1 MKKILIANRGE
12 IACRIFRSCLELGIG
27 TVAVYSEA
35 DKDSLHVEMADE
47 AYLIGPANARESYLV
62 ADKVLDVAL
71 SSGAEAIHPG
81 YGFLAENAR
90 FAEAVNKAGLVW
102 IGPKPQTIVD
112 MGDKERARKI
122 AKTSG
127 LRVLTGSARFPK
139 GDLAGLEEAAEEIGF
154 PLLVKASS
162 GGGGIGMRQV
172 DDPGDLRETAE
183 ATQSMAE
190 KAFGDGTIYLERYIP
205 KARHIEI
212 QVFGFGDGHAV
223 HLYERDCSTQ
233 RRFQKVI
240 EESPAPDFPDV
251 IRQKM
256 ATAAVVLCHQERYR
270 GAGTIE
276 FIVETETFEFFFLE
290 MNTRIQVEH
299 SVTELN
305 TSRDLVALQIELA
318 RGSLAP
324 FQQRDVSHQGHAI
337 ECRIYAENPAKNF
350 MPAPGKLEV
359 FDWSN
364 VEPGVRIDSG
374 FRSGDEVTSFYD
386 PMIAKVICH
395 ADTRDDAIDKMVRT
409 LDTIQLEGL
418 VSNILFL
425 KQTLCHDEFRKGRIF
440 TGFIDTFGS
449 DLVTASPSSGPSN

>member
-62 ADKVLDVAL
+62 ADKILDVAL

-112 MGDKERARKI
+112 MGDKERAREI

-256 ATAAVVLCHQERYR
+256 ATAAVVLCHQERYL

-299 SVTELN
+299 PVTELN
-305 TSRDLVALQIELA
+305 T
-318 RGSLAP
+318 
-324 FQQRDVSHQGHAI
+324 
-337 ECRIYAENPAKNF
+337 
-350 MPAPGKLEV
+350 
-359 FDWSN
+359 
-364 VEPGVRIDSG
+364 
-374 FRSGDEVTSFYD
+374 
-386 PMIAKVICH
+386 
-395 ADTRDDAIDKMVRT
+395 
-409 LDTIQLEGL
+409 
-418 VSNILFL
+418 
-425 KQTLCHDEFRKGRIF
+425 
-440 TGFIDTFGS
+440 
-449 DLVTASPSSGPSN
+449 

>member
-12 IACRIFRSCLELGIG
+12 IACRIIRSCRDLGIG

-35 DKDSLHVEMADE
+35 DKESLHVEMADE
-47 AYLIGPANARESYLV
+47 AHLIGPAAARQSYLV
-62 ADKVLDVAL
+62 ADKVLQAAL
-71 SSGAEAIHPG
+71 SSGADAIHPG

-90 FAEAVNKAGLVW
+90 FADAVNEAGLVW

-112 MGDKERARKI
+112 MGDKERAREI
-122 AKTSG
+122 AKASG
-127 LRVLTGSARFPK
+127 LPVLPGSARFPK
-139 GDLAGLEEAAEEIGF
+139 GDLAGLEEAAEEVGF

-162 GGGGIGMRQV
+162 GGGGIGMRRV
-172 DDPGDLRETAE
+172 DDPGNLRETAE

-205 KARHIEI
+205 KARHVEI

-223 HLYERDCSTQ
+223 HLYERDCSIQ

-240 EESPAPDFPDV
+240 EESPAPEFPDV
-251 IRQKM
+251 VRQQM
-256 ATAAVVLCHQERYR
+256 AAAAVVLCQQERYR

-276 FIVETETFEFFFLE
+276 FIVEADTFEFFFLE

-299 SVTELN
+299 PVTELN
-305 TSRDLVALQIELA
+305 TGRDLVALQIELA

-324 FQQRDVSHQGHAI
+324 FQQRDVSRQGHAI

-350 MPAPGKLEV
+350 MPSPGKLEV

-374 FRSGDEVTSFYD
+374 FRAGDEVTFFYD

-395 ADTRDDAIDKMVRT
+395 AHTRSEAIDKMVRT
-409 LDTIQLEGL
+409 LDAIRLEGL
-418 VSNILFL
+418 ASNVQFL
-425 KQTLCHDEFRKGRIF
+425 KRTLCHDEFRKGRVF
-440 TGFIDTFGS
+440 TGFVDTHGS
-449 DLVTASPSSGPSN
+449 DLVAA

>member
-1 MKKILIANRGE
+1 MKKILVANRGE
-12 IACRIFRSCLELGIG
+12 IACRIFRGCLDLGIG

-47 AYLIGPANARESYLV
+47 AHLIGPANARESYLV

-71 SSGAEAIHPG
+71 SSGADAIHPG

-90 FAEAVNKAGLVW
+90 FAEAVKEAGLVW
-102 IGPKPQTIVD
+102 IGPKPQTIGD
-112 MGDKERARKI
+112 MGDKERAREI
-122 AKTSG
+122 AQASG
-127 LRVLTGSARFPK
+127 LAVLTGSARFPM
-139 GDLAGLEEAAEEIGF
+139 GDLAGLEESAEEIEF

-162 GGGGIGMRQV
+162 GGGGIGMRRV
-172 DDPGDLRETAE
+172 DNPGELLAIAE

-205 KARHIEI
+205 KARHVEI

-233 RRFQKVI
+233 RRIQKVI
-240 EESPAPDFPDV
+240 EESPAPNFPDV
-251 IRQKM
+251 IRQQM
-256 ATAAVVLCHQERYR
+256 ATAAMVLCHLQRYR

-276 FIVETETFEFFFLE
+276 FIVEADTYEFFFLE

-299 SVTELN
+299 PVTEL
-305 TSRDLVALQIELA
+305 TTGRDLVALQIELA

-337 ECRIYAENPAKNF
+337 ECRVYAENPAKNF
-350 MPAPGKLEV
+350 MPSPGKLEV
-359 FDWSN
+359 FDWSK

-374 FRSGDEVTSFYD
+374 CRAGDEVTFFYD

-395 ADTRDDAIDKMVRT
+395 GDTWDDAIDKMVRT
-409 LDTIQLEGL
+409 LDAIRLEGL
-418 VSNILFL
+418 VSNMSFL
-425 KQTLCHDEFRKGRIF
+425 KQTLCHDEFRKGRVF
-440 TGFIDTFGS
+440 TGFIDTHKS
-449 DLVTASPSSGPSN
+449 DLAAA

>member
-12 IACRIFRSCLELGIG
+12 IACRIIRSCLDLGID

-35 DKDSLHVEMADE
+35 DKESLHVEMADE
-47 AYLIGPANARESYLV
+47 AHLIGPANARESYLV

-71 SSGAEAIHPG
+71 SSGADAIHPG

-90 FAEAVNKAGLVW
+90 FAEAVDKAGLVW

-112 MGDKERARKI
+112 MGDKERAREI
-122 AKTSG
+122 AKASG
-127 LRVLTGSARFPK
+127 LPVLPGSARFPK
-139 GDLAGLEEAAEEIGF
+139 DDLAGLGEAAAKVGF

-172 DDPGDLRETAE
+172 DDPGDLRETVE

-190 KAFGDGTIYLERYIP
+190 KAFGDGTIYLEHYIP

-240 EESPAPDFPDV
+240 EESPAPGLPDV
-251 IRQKM
+251 IRQRM
-256 ATAAVVLCHQERYR
+256 ATAAVVLCHQERYL

-276 FIVETETFEFFFLE
+276 YIVDAETFEFFFLE

-299 SVTELN
+299 PVTEFN
-305 TSRDLVALQIELA
+305 TGRDLVALQIELA
-318 RGSLAP
+318 RGSLVP
-324 FQQRDVSHQGHAI
+324 FQQRDISHQGHAI

-350 MPAPGKLEV
+350 MPSPGKLEV

-364 VEPGVRIDSG
+364 LEPGVRIDSG
-374 FRSGDEVTSFYD
+374 VRSGDEVTFYYD

-409 LDTIQLEGL
+409 LDAIQLEGL
-418 VSNILFL
+418 VSNVPFL
-425 KQTLCHDEFRKGRIF
+425 KRTLCHDVFRKGRVF
-440 TGFIDTFGS
+440 TGFIDTHGS
-449 DLVTASPSSGPSN
+449 DLVAA

>member
-1 MKKILIANRGE
+1 MKKILVANRGE
-12 IACRIFRSCLELGIG
+12 IACRIFRSCLDLGIG

-47 AYLIGPANARESYLV
+47 AHLIGPANARESYLV

-71 SSGAEAIHPG
+71 SSGADAIHPG

-90 FAEAVNKAGLVW
+90 FAEAVIEAGLVW
-102 IGPKPQTIVD
+102 IGPEPQTIVD
-112 MGDKERARKI
+112 MGDKERAREI
-122 AKTSG
+122 AKASG
-127 LRVLTGSARFPK
+127 MPVLTGSARFPM

-172 DDPGDLRETAE
+172 DDPGDLCETAE

-190 KAFGDGTIYLERYIP
+190 KAFGDGAIYLERFIA
-205 KARHIEI
+205 KARHVEI

-240 EESPAPDFPDV
+240 EESPAPGLPDV
-251 IRQKM
+251 VRQQM
-256 ATAAVVLCHQERYR
+256 ATAAVVLCHHQGYR
-270 GAGTIE
+270 SAGTIE
-276 FIVETETFEFFFLE
+276 FIVEADTFEFFFLE

-299 SVTELN
+299 PVTEL
-305 TSRDLVALQIELA
+305 TTGRDLVSLQIELA

-324 FQQRDVSHQGHAI
+324 FEQCDVSHQGHAI
-337 ECRIYAENPAKNF
+337 ECRIFAENPAKNF
-350 MPAPGKLEV
+350 MPSPGKLEV

-364 VEPGVRIDSG
+364 VKPGVRIDSG
-374 FRSGDEVTSFYD
+374 FRSGDEVTFFYD

-395 ADTRDDAIDKMVRT
+395 GGTRDDAIDKMVRT
-409 LDTIQLEGL
+409 LDAIRLEGL
-418 VSNILFL
+418 VSNISFL
-425 KQTLCHDEFRKGRIF
+425 KQTLCHDEFRKGRVF
-440 TGFIDTFGS
+440 TGFIDTHKS
-449 DLVTASPSSGPSN
+449 DLVAA

>member
-1 MKKILIANRGE
+1 MKKVLIANRGE

-112 MGDKERARKI
+112 MGDKERAREI

-233 RRFQKVI
+233 RRF
-240 EESPAPDFPDV
+240 
-251 IRQKM
+251 
-256 ATAAVVLCHQERYR
+256 
-270 GAGTIE
+270 
-276 FIVETETFEFFFLE
+276 
-290 MNTRIQVEH
+290 
-299 SVTELN
+299 
-305 TSRDLVALQIELA
+305 
-318 RGSLAP
+318 
-324 FQQRDVSHQGHAI
+324 
-337 ECRIYAENPAKNF
+337 
-350 MPAPGKLEV
+350 
-359 FDWSN
+359 
-364 VEPGVRIDSG
+364 
-374 FRSGDEVTSFYD
+374 
-386 PMIAKVICH
+386 
-395 ADTRDDAIDKMVRT
+395 
-409 LDTIQLEGL
+409 
-418 VSNILFL
+418 
-425 KQTLCHDEFRKGRIF
+425 RK
-440 TGFIDTFGS
+440 
-449 DLVTASPSSGPSN
+449 